1 MKRLFE
7 KLSMCFIMLIV
18 AATVSSCDYVKQTKS
33 EIRHDDSL
41 MVTNMMREIDNPTFT
56 DYSDAIEYQR
66 SEGQWRHQDSV
77 FFSIPEKVVRDVVSV
92 LEKSGKPVTKMSIS
106 NEFEMN
112 KHVYMNLPDKPD
124 SYQAITP
131 PDVPNTEV
139 VDTIID
145 GKHVQVIQSSSTN
158 IMPKEDQP

>member
-1 MKRLFE
+1 
-7 KLSMCFIMLIV
+7 MCLIMLI
-18 AATVSSCDYVKQTKS
+18 AAITVSSCDYVKQTKS
-33 EIRHDDSL
+33 EIKHDDSL
-41 MVTNMMREIDNPTFT
+41 MVSKMMQDIDNPTFT
-56 DYSDAIEYQR
+56 DCSDVIEFQR

-77 FFSIPEKVVRDVVSV
+77 FFSIPEKVMRDVVSV
-92 LEKSGKPVTKMSIS
+92 LEKSGKPVTKIDIA

-112 KHVYMNLPDKPD
+112 KRVYLNLPDKPD
-124 SYQAITP
+124 LYQAITP

-158 IMPKEDQP
+158 IMPKED

>member
-7 KLSMCFIMLIV
+7 KLSMCLIMLIV
-18 AATVSSCDYVKQTKS
+18 AVTVSSCDYMKKTKS

-41 MVTNMMREIDNPTFT
+41 MVSKMMQDIDNPTFT
-56 DYSDAIEYQR
+56 DCSDVIEFQR

-77 FFSIPEKVVRDVVSV
+77 FFNIPEKVMRDVVSV
-92 LEKSGKPVTKMSIS
+92 LEKSGKPLTKMSIS

-112 KHVYMNLPDKPD
+112 KNVYLNLPDEQD
-124 SYQAITP
+124 QYNAIAP
-131 PDVPNTEV
+131 PDIPNVEM

-145 GKHVQVIQSSSTN
+145 GKHVQIVQSSSTN
-158 IMPKEDQP
+158 ITTKEDQL

>member
-1 MKRLFE
+1 
-7 KLSMCFIMLIV
+7 MLIV

-33 EIRHDDSL
+33 EIRKDDSL
-41 MVTNMMREIDNPTFT
+41 MVSKMMQEIDNPTFT
-56 DYSDAIEYQR
+56 DYSDAIEFQR

-77 FFSIPEKVVRDVVSV
+77 FFSIPEKVMRDVVSV

-106 NEFEMN
+106 NEFESN
-112 KHVYMNLPDKPD
+112 KHVYLNLPDKPD
-124 SYQAITP
+124 LYQAITP

-139 VDTIID
+139 VDTIIN

-158 IMPKEDQP
+158 IMPKED

>member
-7 KLSMCFIMLIV
+7 KLSMCLIMLI
-18 AATVSSCDYVKQTKS
+18 AAIAVSSCDYVKQTKS
-33 EIRHDDSL
+33 EIKHDDSL
-41 MVTNMMREIDNPTFT
+41 MVSKMMQDIDNPTFT
-56 DYSDAIEYQR
+56 DCSDVIEFQR

-77 FFSIPEKVVRDVVSV
+77 FFSIPEKVMRDVVSV
-92 LEKSGKPVTKMSIS
+92 LEKSGKPLTKMSIS

-112 KHVYMNLPDKPD
+112 KRVYLNLPDKPD
-124 SYQAITP
+124 LYQAITP

-158 IMPKEDQP
+158 IMPKED

>member
-7 KLSMCFIMLIV
+7 KLSMCLIMLIV

-92 LEKSGKPVTKMSIS
+92 LEKSGKPVTKISIS

-112 KHVYMNLPDKPD
+112 KHVYLNLPDKPD
-124 SYQAITP
+124 LYQAITP

>member
-7 KLSMCFIMLIV
+7 KLSMCLIMLIV

-33 EIRHDDSL
+33 EIKHDDSL
-41 MVTNMMREIDNPTFT
+41 MVSKMMQDIDNPTFT
-56 DYSDAIEYQR
+56 GCSDVIEFQR

-77 FFSIPEKVVRDVVSV
+77 FFSIPEKVMRDVVSV
-92 LEKSGKPVTKMSIS
+92 LEKSGKPLTKMSIS

-112 KHVYMNLPDKPD
+112 KHVYLNLPD
-124 SYQAITP
+124 I
-131 PDVPNTEV
+131 PNVEM

-145 GKHVQVIQSSSTN
+145 GKHVQIVQSSSTN
-158 IMPKEDQP
+158 ITTKEDQL

>member
-1 MKRLFE
+1 
-7 KLSMCFIMLIV
+7 MLIV
-18 AATVSSCDYVKQTKS
+18 ATTVSSCDYVKQTKS

-41 MVTNMMREIDNPTFT
+41 MVSKMMQEIDNPTFT
-56 DYSDAIEYQR
+56 DYSDAIEFQR

-77 FFSIPEKVVRDVVSV
+77 FFSIPEKVMRDVVSV

-124 SYQAITP
+124 LYQAITP

-139 VDTIID
+139 VDTIIN

-158 IMPKEDQP
+158 IMPKEDQL

>member
-7 KLSMCFIMLIV
+7 KLSMCLIMLIV
-18 AATVSSCDYVKQTKS
+18 AVTVSSCDYVKQTKS
-33 EIRHDDSL
+33 EIRKDDSL
-41 MVTNMMREIDNPTFT
+41 MVFKMMQEIDNPTFT
-56 DYSDAIEYQR
+56 DYSDAIEFQR

-77 FFSIPEKVVRDVVSV
+77 FFSIPEKVIRDVVSV

-106 NEFEMN
+106 NEFEAN

-124 SYQAITP
+124 LYQAITP

-145 GKHVQVIQSSSTN
+145 GKHVQLIQSSSTN
-158 IMPKEDQP
+158 IIPKED

>member
-1 MKRLFE
+1 
-7 KLSMCFIMLIV
+7 MCLIMLIAV
-18 AATVSSCDYVKQTKS
+18 ITVSSCDYVKQTKS

-41 MVTNMMREIDNPTFT
+41 MVFKMMQEIDNPTFT
-56 DYSDAIEYQR
+56 DYSDAIEFQR

-77 FFSIPEKVVRDVVSV
+77 FFAIPEKVMRDVVSV
-92 LEKSGKPVTKMSIS
+92 LEKSGKSVTKMSIS

-112 KHVYMNLPDKPD
+112 KRVYLNLPDKPD
-124 SYQAITP
+124 VYKAITP

-158 IMPKEDQP
+158 IMPKED